1 MTTRYTVTQ
10 LNAEADALLPDNTTQ
25 QISPADVRN
34 VLKHMLSTLRLSV
47 TTMRRDTNLVLPLSP
62 TLQTIKPWS
71 VNPYSDPPE
80 SVANLTTGQITKQ
93 VTSLGNAKAMDRIT
107 FYIGVAGTAGV
118 ELTFILY
125 RNGAATDII
134 GRVSTDGAG
143 NVRNAALSGVLE
155 HTDDSVYEV
164 KVSSTNTAN
173 YTFTNGTFR
182 VEDVSIPT

>member
-10 LNAEADALLPDNTTQ
+10 LKAQADAALPNNTTQ
-25 QISPADVRN
+25 LISPAAVRDLVKN
-34 VLKHMLSTLRLSV
+34 ILSSVRLSV
-47 TTMRRDTNLVLPLSP
+47 ATMRRDTNLVLPLSP

-71 VNPYSDPPE
+71 VNPYADPPE
-80 SVANLTTGQITKQ
+80 NVANLTTGQITKQ
-93 VTSLGNAKAMDRIT
+93 VTSLGNTKAMDRIT

-118 ELTFILY
+118 ELTFVLF
-125 RNGAATDII
+125 RNGVATDII

-155 HTDDSVYEV
+155 HTDDSVYEI

-182 VEDVSIPT
+182 VEDCSVPT